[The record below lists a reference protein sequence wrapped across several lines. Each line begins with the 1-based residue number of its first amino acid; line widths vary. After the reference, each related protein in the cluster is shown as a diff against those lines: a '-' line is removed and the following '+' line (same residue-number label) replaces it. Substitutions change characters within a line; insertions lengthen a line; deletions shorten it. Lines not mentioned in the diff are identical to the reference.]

1 MGLKIAFLGTG
12 GIAQTHVSR
21 LAKIEGV
28 QVAGFCG
35 TSLEKAERAAN
46 SCNGA
51 KGFADFAQMLE
62 EVKPDAVYITTPP
75 MAHGEAEL
83 ALIERGIP
91 FLVEKPLGVEN
102 ALVQQLAAK
111 IADKRLITSVG
122 YHWRYYEALAT
133 ARELLAGS
141 KPGMALGYWMGGMPM
156 VPWWRKQEQ
165 SGGQFA
171 EQTTHVVD
179 MLRYLCG
186 EVTEAYAAFAQRA
199 MHEKVEDVSVA
210 DVGTV
215 TLKLANGMVATI
227 SNTCLLPVGH
237 TVGLDLYTDRG
248 VMEIRSTGLK
258 AIETERTT
266 EYKNKK
272 DPFLLENEAFIHAVR
287 TGDTSGILS
296 DYADS
301 AKTHA
306 VTMAANES
314 AETGAIV
321 RLN

>member
-1 MGLKIAFLGTG
+1 MMGLKIAFLGTG

-21 LAKIEGV
+21 LAKIDGV

-35 TSLEKAERAAN
+35 TSLEKAERAAREIA
-46 SCNGA
+46 GA
-51 KGFADFAQMLE
+51 KGYADFTQMLD
-62 EVKPDAVYITTPP
+62 EVKPDAVYITVPP

-102 ALVQQLAAK
+102 GLVQRLAAA
-111 IADKRLITSVG
+111 IADKKLVTSVG
-122 YHWRYYEALAT
+122 YHWRYYEALAK
-133 ARELLAGS
+133 ARELLAES
-141 KPGMALGYWMGGMPM
+141 KPGMALGYWMGNMPM
-156 VPWWRKQEQ
+156 VPWWRNQEQ

-171 EQTTHVVD
+171 EQTTHIVD

-186 EVTEAYAAFAQRA
+186 EVTEAYAAFAQRS
-199 MHEKVEDVSVA
+199 MHEKVEGVTVA

-215 TLKLANGMVATI
+215 TLKLCNGMVATV

-237 TVGLDLYTDRG
+237 TTGLDLYTDRG
-248 VMEIRSTGLK
+248 IMEIRSTGMK
-258 AIETERTT
+258 AIERERTT
-266 EYKNKK
+266 EYRNMK
-272 DPFLLENEAFIHAVR
+272 DPFQLENEAFIHAVR

-314 AETGAIV
+314 AETGRAVTI
-321 RLN
+321 